1 MIILKF
7 FISSK
12 IYFKKASV
20 LFFVMLA
27 FTSSKAQNT
36 VIDKTAVDNFD
47 IQRYLGTWY
56 EIARYDHYFERDLV
70 GVTANYSF
78 KDNGKLKVI
87 NRGYEKT
94 LDGKIS
100 EAIGKAKTPNKDL
113 PSQLRVSFFWF
124 FYADYFI
131 LELDENYQWAI
142 VGSKSDKYLWILSR
156 KPQINKKQYQQLLDL
171 IIKRGYNPEL
181 LIKVEQKKKK
191 KKHLI

>member
-100 EAIGKAKTPNKDL
+100 EAIGKAKTPNKDV
-113 PSQLRVSFFWF
+113 PSQLRVSFF

-156 KPQINKKQYQQLLDL
+156 KPQISKKQYQQLLDL
-171 IIKRGYNPEL
+171 IIKRGYKPEL
-181 LIKVEQKKKK
+181 LIKVERK
-191 KKHLI
+191 

>member
-36 VIDKTAVDNFD
+36 VIDKTVVDNFD

-87 NRGYEKT
+87 NRGYKKT

-100 EAIGKAKTPNKDL
+100 EAIGKAKTPNKDV

-124 FYADYFI
+124 FYANYFI

-156 KPQINKKQYQQLLDL
+156 KPQISKKQYQQLLDL
-171 IIKRGYNPEL
+171 IIKRGYKPEL
-181 LIKVEQKKKK
+181 LIKVEQK
-191 KKHLI
+191 II

>member
-1 MIILKF
+1 MSKFKFKKISILKF
-7 FISSK
+7 IFTLIMFFIISK
-12 IYFKKASV
+12 TYTQEKTINK
-20 LFFVMLA
+20 
-27 FTSSKAQNT
+27 T
-36 VIDKTAVDNFD
+36 VVENFD

-70 GVTANYSF
+70 GVTATYSF
-78 KDNGKLKVI
+78 KNNGKLKVI

-100 EAIGKAKTPNKDL
+100 EAIGKAKTPNKDV

-124 FYADYFI
+124 FYADYFV

-156 KPQINKKQYQQLLDL
+156 KPQISKKQYQQLLDL
-171 IIKRGYNPEL
+171 IIKRGYKSEL
-181 LIKVEQKKKK
+181 LIKVEQK
-191 KKHLI
+191 II